1 MKKILTASISVLL
14 LIASSRAAVSVSYTD
29 RANAGFEVSN
39 SDLLQTNLSTINPF
53 PNAGAFQLYGVLGV
67 PELNNGIFG
76 ALGGPGDQHVYQ
88 SATAGSGGGFQPAG
102 QSILYTLD
110 GGNLGQGYDLTGIST
125 YAGWD
130 AFRGGQSYTVAY
142 STVFNLSTFID
153 IATVYDDFHGPFLG
167 NTEAKIAS
175 SGSPLATNVS
185 TIRFTFNGGLSQ
197 GFAGYREL
205 DVFGSSTS
213 VPEPT
218 SALLMTAGA
227 ISLLARRQRQ
237 SRN

>member
-1 MKKILTASISVLL
+1 MKKILTSAISLLL
-14 LIASSRAAVSVSYTD
+14 LIASSRATVSVSYTD
-29 RANAGFEVSN
+29 RANVGFEVSN
-39 SDLLQTNLSTINPF
+39 SDLLQTNLSATSPF

-110 GGNLGQGYDLTGIST
+110 GGNLGQGYDLIGIST

-142 STVFNLSTFID
+142 STVFNVSTFID
-153 IATVYDDFHGPFLG
+153 IATVYDDFHGG
-167 NTEAKIAS
+167 ETEAKITS
-175 SGSPLATNVS
+175 NGSPLATNVS
-185 TIRFTFNGGLSQ
+185 TIRFTFNGGLDQ

-218 SALLMTAGA
+218 SALLMITGTIA
-227 ISLLARRQRQ
+227 LLARRQRQ